1 MPRGQHNADVL
12 AADEDDTLADGV
24 DITLGTGTG
33 TKIGTATTQ
42 KLAVFNATPVVRQS
56 AYTQTYATAS
66 KTHSNPTAA
75 AIATTGASNS
85 SPYGYTTAAQAD
97 AIVTAVNALVA
108 DVANVKQVLN
118 SVIDDL
124 QTYGWFA

>member
-1 MPRGQHNADVL
+1 MPLGRNNADVL
-12 AADEDDTLADGV
+12 ATDEDDTLADGV
-24 DITLGTGTG
+24 DITLGTTTG

-56 AYTQTYATAS
+56 AYTQTYSTAS
-66 KTHSNPTAA
+66 KTHSNPTASA
-75 AIATTGASNS
+75 VA
-85 SPYGYTTAAQAD
+85 TTAATSDTPFGYSEAQAN